1 MGRKK
6 TPIGKE
12 ICEGKIHLDL
22 HNLRSE
28 KDSKDI
34 FQWKTTWAF
43 HIEPGRNQKQKENQ
57 GQQKQQHISLW
68 AFFPP
73 KDNAMYFITALLQK
87 NLFLFFLY
95 TAVPAEKPR
104 KLFQKKN
111 FAYV

>member
-34 FQWKTTWAF
+34 FQ
-43 HIEPGRNQKQKENQ
+43 
-57 GQQKQQHISLW
+57 
-68 AFFPP
+68 
-73 KDNAMYFITALLQK
+73 
-87 NLFLFFLY
+87 
-95 TAVPAEKPR
+95 
-104 KLFQKKN
+104 
-111 FAYV
+111 